1 MANILIVIYLL
12 IVIAMI
18 VIILL
23 QRSEGGA
30 LGMGGNSGGGMAPIR
45 TSANLLTRTTGIL
58 AALFMSTAIG
68 LSIVNDIDRNT
79 NSILD
84 NAAQG
89 QDGEQAPATNVL
101 DALNALQ
108 GEGDSLAVPP
118 PVEQT
123 APIDPDAPNL
133 SLPTPSSSDTPNVP
147 ASN

>member
-30 LGMGGNSGGGMAPIR
+30 LGMGGNNSGGMAPIR

-68 LSIVNDIDRNT
+68 LSIVNDIDRST

-84 NAAQG
+84 NATQG
-89 QDGEQAPATNVL
+89 QSGEQAPATNVL
-101 DALNALQ
+101 DALNSLQ

-118 PVEQT
+118 VEPT

-133 SLPTPSSSDTPNVP
+133 ALPTPSTSDTPTAP